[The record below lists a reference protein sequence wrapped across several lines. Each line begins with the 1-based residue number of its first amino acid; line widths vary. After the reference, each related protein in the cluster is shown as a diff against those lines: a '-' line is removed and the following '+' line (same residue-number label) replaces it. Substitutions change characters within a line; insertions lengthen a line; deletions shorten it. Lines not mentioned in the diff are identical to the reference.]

1 MDLELREALAFSEDR
16 DAALGQLLPGSQDH
30 DYFRCLRA
38 QHRGDLAEADKI
50 IAHWAKHHGQDNR
63 YYRLQLRQWLYRSQ
77 KDFAKVAD
85 KLRDHFGVSHWH
97 EREVEEIDP
106 KRPTRL
112 ADGAFSGE
120 ALLRQA
126 IDHDDSLSQVT
137 DEGLYQIIDRDLS
150 THRRRA
156 MLQRLG
162 HTPDHAVVEAVAK
175 DLATRDTQF
184 GSLGVHGQL
193 TRDQLLDLAEH
204 RGELRSHLGWVSA
217 VVKRMVP
224 PRALVDLEQDR
235 DARHTFVKELWA
247 FVAKLP
253 DAINPLKVHALW
265 HLLDT
270 ERQLGIDSDVRLFVE
285 YVKLPRHASYLPH
298 KFLENHNSREIA
310 QIGQDFRSVT
320 GLPPALDDEGLVRSY
335 IHAHVDEAEKFSPYI
350 DRAWLDAEVATA
362 RLLYGDRDTDRDTER
377 ATLTLGPARAAALR
391 ERVDLAWC
399 VHNPTRFAE
408 NDAIVLDA
416 DVKHVP
422 ELVVKVFRVDPHA
435 YFMNTHREVN
445 TDLDL
450 DGLAASHEQIL
461 RFSEPPVRRVR
472 RRIELP
478 MCARPG
484 TYVIDLIGNGMSS
497 RAVVHKG
504 RLRYTSRV
512 GAAGLVVTIVDE
524 AGDPRPD
531 ARAII
536 GEREY
541 VPDAKTN
548 SFVVPFSTNPTRVPM
563 LLLAGDIASVSRI
576 ELVRETPA
584 LWCSMLVDRES
595 ITAGRTAKII
605 VRARLTIGNAP
616 ASVSLVKRA
625 MWDVTLTDRA
635 GVSTTRSQPL
645 ALRDDDATV
654 LEIPVGEDT
663 ARVQLLVRGAIELQ
677 SEQREQDVTY
687 SRAFEVSQIHG
698 TTAIESLYL
707 AHTAGG
713 WVLSALGK
721 TGEPRAKRPVT
732 VGLVHR
738 WSRLQLNVEL
748 ATDERG
754 RVELGGL
761 PGIARIT
768 ATLGAASQAWNLVD
782 SLRATAIHALR
793 DTDVI
798 VPLPPSRTVSE
809 VLPKLSLVEVR
820 DVPVAHPDYTIEP
833 LESGFAIRGL
843 LPGTYVLRGPGIDT
857 SIVVMSA
864 EKTVANAGFSSEEV
878 IELSHTP
885 PAIAAIDPRDGLKIT
900 LTDAGKR
907 TRVHV
912 LGSTF
917 VPALVDTPAIG
928 SLRPVARRGDRGHAV
943 HYVSGREL
951 GDEYR
956 YILDRRSAK
965 RFPGLL
971 LERPPLLLNPWA
983 RRTTTTNTATARA
996 GGAFGAAAE
1005 RQASYGGGGAMAQA
1019 AAAGTGESYVTYDFL
1034 GAAPIVLA
1042 NLVPDAS
1049 GVVTI
1054 AASELGR
1061 SAHVVI
1067 VVDDPGGNSVRHV
1080 PLAERPLDPRDLR
1093 LRLALD
1099 PERHV
1104 SQKKEILPLVEG
1116 QRIVIEDLA
1125 TAKIH
1130 LVDNLEK
1137 AHSYLLALR
1146 DDATLREFSFIT
1158 KWHTLPDHERR
1169 ERYSKYACHELHL
1182 FLWGKDRPFFDAVVK
1197 PYLANKRTK
1206 TFIDELLLGF
1216 DLRSWLEP
1224 VQFAK
1229 LNAFERALLARE
1241 VPTSDAIA
1249 RLLADHVSVLPPDPW
1264 RDTRL
1269 IDSLLG
1275 AATLDGDSTL
1285 GTILEEAEERA
1296 ERSLLAKAAPGS
1308 GGPPPMAGMAMP
1320 APAAMPPPAP
1330 AAAPMKMK
1338 KEAPKRRSEGRAR
1351 AAMDEMEAEMD
1362 DDLAKRDD
1370 SPAPMY
1376 RTVDKTQEWAE
1387 NNWWHRTPQQSTA
1400 DMIAPNRLWR
1410 DLAAHRASGKTTPF
1424 LSPSLGLAIGSF
1436 AEAMCAL
1443 AVIDLP
1449 FVSGTHVLTPDG
1461 ARLEIEA
1468 TANALAGSSQ
1478 LVDGELVTGGQP
1490 LVIGMSFVRE
1500 DDRHDWIDGE
1510 QVDKYV
1516 TGPFST
1522 GVVYTCQVVLANPTS
1537 ARQRIAAL
1545 IQIPR
1550 GSIAVGGAKATT
1562 TIEVALEAYGT
1573 HGHEVSFYFPH
1584 AGATPDATTGVWS
1597 HFPVHVSRGGA
1608 IVAAAPVHAL
1618 EVTSTAAAAD
1628 PRSWPYL
1635 SQRGALDEVVAYLA
1649 TANLAA
1655 IDLDKVAWRMRDND
1669 AYRRILDALEKR
1681 QAFSPTLWG
1690 YAWLHA
1696 DSPRIR
1702 AYLRSRIAYQG
1713 DPGPVLEM
1721 LDLDGEDLMTY
1732 EHLELSPL
1740 VNARAHKLGP
1750 KLRILNDGLS
1760 AQYSRFLDLVAHR
1773 PVPAARDLL
1782 AAAHYLFAQDRLET
1796 ALAILAR
1803 VDATQLADRMQYDYL
1818 AAYAACVVGD
1828 IARARTLASP
1838 HREHP
1843 VDRWR
1848 HRFGAMLSM
1857 LDEVEGAAPSIVDP
1871 RSREQQHADLAAK
1884 QPTFDLALDR
1894 EGVVLT
1900 SQHVASLELRFF
1912 EMDVELLFSRQPF
1925 VQSDVSRFSFIEPG
1939 SRETITSPQAK
1950 HRVPW
1955 PAKLRGKNVVV
1966 EAVGAGQRKAKVHY
1980 ANDLTTSIAN
1990 QVGQVRVSRASD
2002 QRALS
2007 ATYVKVYAKKRG
2019 GDVAFYKDGYT
2030 DLRGWFDYAS
2040 LSTSDLDHVE
2050 RFAILVCSDQAG
2062 AAILEAAPP
2071 TR

>member
-1 MDLELREALAFSEDR
+1 MELELREALAFSEDR

-30 DYFRCLRA
+30 DYYRCLRA
-38 QHRGDLAEADKI
+38 QHRGDFAEADKI

-85 KLRDHFGVSHWH
+85 KLRDHFGVNHWH

-112 ADGAFSGE
+112 ADGAYSG
-120 ALLRQA
+120 ASLLQQA

-137 DEGLYQIIDRDLS
+137 DEGLYQIIGRDLS
-150 THRRRA
+150 TSQRRS
-156 MLQRLG
+156 MLQRLQ
-162 HTPDHAVVEAVAK
+162 HTPDPALVPAVVG

-184 GSLGVHGQL
+184 GALAIHNQL
-193 TRDQLLDLAEH
+193 TRGQLIEIARH
-204 RGELRSHLGWVSA
+204 REELRSHLGWVCA

-235 DARHTFVKELWA
+235 GARHAYLVELWA
-247 FVAKLP
+247 FVGSLP
-253 DAINPLKVHALW
+253 DAINSLKVHVLW

-270 ERQLGIDSDVRLFVE
+270 ERRLGLVSDPKLFVA
-285 YVKLPRHASYLPH
+285 YLALPRSVGYTPH
-298 KFLENHNSREIA
+298 RWLEKQNARDIA
-310 QIGQDFRSVT
+310 QIGQDFQSIT
-320 GLPPALDDEGLVRSY
+320 GLPPAVDDEGLVRDY
-335 IHAHVDEAEKFSPYI
+335 LHARVDEAEKYAMYF
-350 DRAWLDAEVATA
+350 DRAWFDAEIASA
-362 RLLYGDRDTDRDTER
+362 RLLYGDRDTER

-399 VHNPTRFAE
+399 MHNPTRFGE
-408 NDAIVLDA
+408 TESIVLEA

-435 YFMNTHREVN
+435 YFVHTNREVN

-461 RFSEPPVRRVR
+461 RFTEAPVRRVR

-478 MCARPG
+478 MCARAG

-512 GAAGLVVTIVDE
+512 GAAGHVVTIVDE
-524 AGDPRPD
+524 AGNARPD

-541 VPDAKTN
+541 VPDAKTG
-548 SFVVPFSTNPTRVPM
+548 SFVVPFSTNPSRVSM
-563 LLLAGDIASVSRI
+563 LLLAGDIASVQKI
-576 ELVRETPA
+576 ELVRETPH
-584 LWCSMLVDRES
+584 LWCSMLLDREALTS
-595 ITAGRTAKII
+595 GRTARVV
-605 VRARLTIGNAP
+605 VRSRVGIAGAP
-616 ASVSLVKRA
+616 ASVTLIKRP

-635 GVSTTRSQPL
+635 GVSTTKSQPL
-645 ALRDDDATV
+645 VLTDDNASVLEFPVGDDTATV
-654 LEIPVGEDT
+654 
-663 ARVQLLVRGAIELQ
+663 QLTIRGAIEVQ
-677 SEQREQDVTY
+677 SEQREQDVSD
-687 SRAFEVSQIHG
+687 SRSFSVAEIHG

-707 AHTAGG
+707 AHTAEG
-713 WVLSALGK
+713 WVISALGK

-754 RVELGGL
+754 RIELGAL
-761 PGIARIT
+761 AGIARIT
-768 ATLGAASQAWNLVD
+768 ATLGAASQAWSVIDGL
-782 SLRATAIHALR
+782 SATALHTLP

-798 VPLPPSRTVSE
+798 VPLSPQRTADE
-809 VLPKLSLVEVR
+809 VLPMLSVVEIR
-820 DVPVAHPDYTIEP
+820 DVPVAHPACTFEP
-833 LESGFAIRGL
+833 LAAGIAIRGL
-843 LPGTYVLRGPGIDT
+843 APGNYHVRGPGIDMQFAV
-857 SIVVMSA
+857 ISA
-864 EKTVANAGFSSEEV
+864 TKLVSNAGFSSEEV
-878 IELSHTP
+878 IEISRTP
-885 PAIAAIDPRDGLKIT
+885 PTIAAVDRRDGLKIS
-900 LTDAGKR
+900 LLDAGAR

-912 LGSTF
+912 IGSTF
-917 VPALVDTPAIG
+917 VPALVDSPPVGA
-928 SLRPVARRGDRGHAV
+928 LRPVARRGDRGHAV

-956 YILDRRSAK
+956 YILDRRGAK

-971 LERPPLLLNPWA
+971 LDHPPLLLNPWA
-983 RRTTTTNTATARA
+983 RRTTTTDVAAA
-996 GGAFGAAAE
+996 KPGGYFGAQAE
-1005 RQASYGGGGAMAQA
+1005 RSAAGYAGAPVAQA
-1019 AAAGTGESYVTYDFL
+1019 ASAGASEGYLAYDFL

-1042 NLVPDAS
+1042 NLVPDAD

-1067 VVDDPGGNSVRHV
+1067 VVDDPGGTSVRYI
-1080 PLAERPLDPRDLR
+1080 PLPERPLEPRDLR
-1093 LRLALD
+1093 LKLALD
-1099 PERHV
+1099 PARHV
-1104 SQKKEILPLVEG
+1104 SQKKEILPLAAGE
-1116 QRIVIEDLA
+1116 RIVIEDLA
-1125 TAKIH
+1125 TAKVH
-1130 LVDNLEK
+1130 LVDSVEK
-1137 AHSYLLALR
+1137 AHGYLLALR
-1146 DDATLREFSFIT
+1146 DDATLREFSFVT
-1158 KWHTLPDHERR
+1158 KWHELPDHERR
-1169 ERYSKYACHELHL
+1169 EKYSKYACHELHL

-1206 TFIDELLLGF
+1206 TFVDEFLLGH
-1216 DLRSWLEP
+1216 DLRPYLEP
-1224 VQFAK
+1224 VQFVK

-1249 RLLADHVSVLPPDPW
+1249 RLLSDQVSVLPPDPT

-1275 AATLDGDSTL
+1275 AASLDGDDAINAL
-1285 GTILEEAEERA
+1285 ADAAYDRAEEQVTRA
-1296 ERSLLAKAAPGS
+1296 TLVGGAGF
-1308 GGPPPMAGMAMP
+1308 GGPPGMPMAAP
-1320 APAAMPPPAP
+1320 APAPMRSAPAP
-1330 AAAPMKMK
+1330 KMAKEESAK
-1338 KEAPKRRSEGRAR
+1338 KRGGRAR
-1351 AAMDEMEAEMD
+1351 EKMDDMEMEID
-1362 DDLAKRDD
+1362 GDLQRRDQK
-1370 SPAPMY
+1370 PAPMY

-1387 NNWWHRTPQQSTA
+1387 NNWWHRTPQQSGA
-1400 DMIAPNRLWR
+1400 DMISANRLWR
-1410 DLAAHRASGKTTPF
+1410 DFAAHRASGTTAPF
-1424 LSPSLGLAIGSF
+1424 LSPNLGLATGSF

-1443 AVIDLP
+1443 AVVDLP
-1449 FVSGTHVLTPDG
+1449 FVSGAHVLTPDG
-1461 ARLEIEA
+1461 ARLEIA
-1468 TANALAGSSQ
+1468 TKANALAGSSQ
-1478 LVDGELVTGGQP
+1478 LLDGELVTGGPP
-1490 LVIGMSFVRE
+1490 LVIGMTFVRT

-1510 QVDKYV
+1510 QVDKYIE
-1516 TGPFST
+1516 GPFST
-1522 GVVYTCQVVLANPTS
+1522 GVVYTCQVVLANPSS

-1562 TIEVALEAYGT
+1562 TIDVALEPYGT

-1584 AGATPDATTGVWS
+1584 AGAAPGAATGVWS
-1597 HFPVHVSRGGA
+1597 HFPVHVSRSGA
-1608 IVAAAPVHAL
+1608 IVAAAPVRAI

-1635 SQRGALDEVVAYLA
+1635 SQRGSVADVVAYLA

-1655 IDLDKVAWRMRDND
+1655 IDLDKVAWRLRDRA
-1669 AYRRILDALEKR
+1669 AYTLIIEALEKR
-1681 QAFSPTLWG
+1681 QVFSPTLWG
-1690 YAWLHA
+1690 YAWLHTDA
-1696 DSPRIR
+1696 PRVR
-1702 AYLRSRIAYQG
+1702 AFLRSRIAFIN

-1721 LDLDGEDLMTY
+1721 IDLDGEDLATY
-1732 EHLELSPL
+1732 EHLELAPL

-1750 KLRILNDGLS
+1750 KLRILNDGLA
-1760 AQYSRFLDLVAHR
+1760 AQYNRFLDLVAHR
-1773 PVPAARDLL
+1773 PVPTAKDLVG
-1782 AAAHYLFAQDRLET
+1782 AAHYLFAQDRLEL
-1796 ALAILAR
+1796 ALAVLAR
-1803 VDATQLADRMQYDYL
+1803 VDATKLADRMQYDYL
-1818 AAYAACVVGD
+1818 AAYAACVQGD
-1828 IARARTLASP
+1828 VVRARSLVTP
-1838 HREHP
+1838 WNEHP

-1848 HRFGAMLSM
+1848 HRFGAMRSM
-1857 LDEVEGAAPSIVDP
+1857 LDEIDGAAPSMVDP

-1884 QPTFDLALDR
+1884 QPTFELALDR
-1894 EGVVLT
+1894 EGVVIT

-1955 PAKLRGKNVVV
+1955 PESLRGKNVVV

-1980 ANDLTTSIAN
+1980 ANDLTTAIAN
-1990 QVGQVRVSRASD
+1990 QVGQVRVSRTSD

-2007 ATYVKVYAKKRG
+2007 ATYVKVYARKNG
-2019 GDVAFYKDGYT
+2019 GEVAFYKDGYT
-2030 DLRGWFDYAS
+2030 DLRGWFDYAT
-2040 LSTSDLDHVE
+2040 LSTNDLDHVE
-2050 RFAILVCSDQAG
+2050 KFAILVCSDQSG
-2062 AAILEAAPP
+2062 AAILEASPP

>member
-112 ADGAFSGE
+112 GDNAFTGE
-120 ALLRQA
+120 SLLQQA

-137 DEGLYQIIDRDLS
+137 DEGLYQIIGRELS
-150 THRRRA
+150 NSKRRS

-162 HTPDHAVVEAVAK
+162 HTPDRAVVEAIVK

-184 GSLGVHGQL
+184 GTLAVHGQL
-193 TRDQLLDLAEH
+193 TREQLLELAEH

-235 DARHTFVKELWA
+235 QARYAYVKELWA

-253 DAINPLKVHALW
+253 DAINSLKVHTLW

-270 ERQLGIDSDVRLFVE
+270 ERKLGIGSDGKLFVE
-285 YVKLPRHASYLPH
+285 YLKLPRHASYLPN
-298 KFLENHNSREIA
+298 KFLDKRNSQEIA
-310 QIGQDFRSVT
+310 QVGQDFQTVT
-320 GLPPALDDEGLVRSY
+320 GLPPAYDDEGLVRAY
-335 IHAHVDEAEKFSPYI
+335 IHAHVEDAEKYAAYI
-350 DRAWLDAEVATA
+350 DRAWLDGEVATA
-362 RLLYGDRDTDRDTER
+362 RLLYGDKDTER

-399 VHNPTRFAE
+399 IDNPTRFAE
-408 NDAIVLDA
+408 TEGIVLDA

-435 YFMNTHREVN
+435 YFVNTHREVN

-478 MCARPG
+478 MCARAG

-504 RLRYTSRV
+504 RLRYTSRI
-512 GAAGLVVTIVDE
+512 GAAGHVVTIVDE
-524 AGDPRPD
+524 AGAPRPD

-541 VPDAKTN
+541 VPDAKT
-548 SFVVPFSTNPTRVPM
+548 SAFVVPFSTNPSRVPM
-563 LLLAGDIASVSRI
+563 LLLAGDIASVQRI
-576 ELVRETPA
+576 ELVRETPH
-584 LWCSMLVDRES
+584 LWCSMLLDREALS
-595 ITAGRTAKII
+595 SGRTARLV
-605 VRARLTIGNAP
+605 VRARLGIAGAP
-616 ASVSLVKRA
+616 ASVTLLKRP

-635 GVSTTRSQPL
+635 GVSSTKSQPL
-645 ALRDDDATV
+645 ALTDDDATV
-654 LEIPVGEDT
+654 LEFPVGEDT
-663 ARVQLLVRGAIELQ
+663 ANVQLTVRGAIEVH
-677 SEQREQDVTY
+677 SEQREQDVSH
-687 SRAFEVSQIHG
+687 SRAFSVAEIHG
-698 TTAIESLYL
+698 TNAIESLYL

-713 WVLSALGK
+713 WVISALGK

-738 WSRLQLNVEL
+738 WSRMQLNVEL

-754 RVELGGL
+754 RVELGAL
-761 PGIARIT
+761 PGVARIT
-768 ATLGAASQAWNLVD
+768 ATLGAASQAWTVVD
-782 SLRATAIHALR
+782 AVRATSIHALP

-798 VPLPPSRTVSE
+798 VPLPPYRSASE
-809 VLPKLSLVEVR
+809 VLPTLSIVEMR
-820 DVPVAHPDYTIEP
+820 DVPVAHPTCTLVP
-833 LESGFAIRGL
+833 LASGVAIRGL
-843 LPGTYVLRGPGIDT
+843 PPGTYHVRGAGVELGV
-857 SIVVMSA
+857 VVMSA
-864 EKTVANAGFSSEEV
+864 AKIISNAGFSSEEV

-885 PAIAAIDPRDGLKIT
+885 PTISAVDVRDGLQIT
-900 LTDAGKR
+900 LADAGTR

-912 LGSTF
+912 IGSTF
-917 VPALVDTPAIG
+917 VPALVDAPPIG
-928 SLRPVARRGDRGHAV
+928 ALRPVARRNDRGHAA

-956 YILDRRSAK
+956 YILDRRGAK

-971 LERPPLLLNPWA
+971 LDRPPLLLNPWA
-983 RRTTTTNTATARA
+983 RRTTSTDTATAKA

-1005 RQASYGGGGAMAQA
+1005 RQASYGGGGPAQQA
-1019 AAAGTGESYVTYDFL
+1019 AAAGAGEGYATYDFL

-1042 NLVPDAS
+1042 NLVPDEN

-1054 AASELGR
+1054 AASDLGR
-1061 SAHVVI
+1061 AAHVVI
-1067 VVDDPGGNSVRHV
+1067 VVDDPGGNSVRYV
-1080 PLAERPLDPRDLR
+1080 PLSERPLDPRDLR

-1099 PERHV
+1099 PSRHV
-1104 SQKKEILPLVEG
+1104 SQRKEILPLAAGE
-1116 QRIVIEDLA
+1116 RIVIEDLA
-1125 TAKIH
+1125 TAKVH
-1130 LVDNLEK
+1130 LVDSLEK

-1146 DDATLREFSFIT
+1146 DDPTLREFAFVT
-1158 KWHTLPDHERR
+1158 KWHTLADHERR
-1169 ERYSKYACHELHL
+1169 EKYSKYACHELHL
-1182 FLWGKDRPFFDAVVK
+1182 FLWSKDHPFFDAVVK
-1197 PYLANKRTK
+1197 PYVANKRTR
-1206 TFIDELLLGF
+1206 TFVDEFLLGH
-1216 DLRSWLEP
+1216 DLRPWLEP

-1229 LNAFERALLARE
+1229 LNAFERALLARD
-1241 VPTSDAIA
+1241 VPTSAAIA
-1249 RLLADHVSVLPPDPW
+1249 RLLADHVSVLPPDPS

-1275 AATLDGDSTL
+1275 AATLDGDDDL
-1285 GTILEEAEERA
+1285 AALAEEAYESADQVAMTATRGG
-1296 ERSLLAKAAPGS
+1296 LAGF
-1308 GGPPPMAGMAMP
+1308 GGPPGMPMASAAAPMMMP
-1320 APAAMPPPAP
+1320 APAAPPP
-1330 AAAPMKMK
+1330 MKAMK
-1338 KEAPKRRSEGRAR
+1338 KEAPKRRAEGRAR
-1351 AAMDEMEAEMD
+1351 AAMDEMEMERD
-1362 DDLAKRDD
+1362 SDLAKRDD
-1370 SPAPMY
+1370 KPAPMF

-1410 DLAAHRASGKTTPF
+1410 DFAAHRASGKPGPF

-1436 AEAMCAL
+1436 AESMCAL

-1449 FVSGTHVLTPDG
+1449 FVSGTHALTPDG
-1461 ARLEIEA
+1461 ARLEIVA
-1468 TANALAGSSQ
+1468 KANALAGSSQ
-1478 LVDGELVTGGQP
+1478 LLDGELVDGGQP
-1490 LVIGMSFVRE
+1490 LVIGMSFVRT

-1516 TGPFST
+1516 QGPFST

-1537 ARQRIAAL
+1537 ARQRISAL

-1562 TIEVALEAYGT
+1562 TIDVALQAYGT

-1597 HFPVHVSRGGA
+1597 HFPVHVSRGGV
-1608 IVAAAPVHAL
+1608 IVAAAPVRAL

-1635 SQRGALDEVVAYLA
+1635 SQRGTLADVVAYLA

-1655 IDLDKVAWRMRDND
+1655 IDLDKVAWRLRDSD
-1669 AYRRILDALEKR
+1669 AYRQILEALDKR

-1696 DSPRIR
+1696 DAPRVR
-1702 AYLRSRIAYQG
+1702 AFLRSRIALQN

-1721 LDLDGEDLMTY
+1721 LDIDGEDLMTY

-1760 AQYSRFLDLVAHR
+1760 AQYNRYLDLVSHR
-1773 PVPAARDLL
+1773 PVPTAKDLVG
-1782 AAAHYLFAQDRLET
+1782 AAHYLFAQDRLEA
-1796 ALAILAR
+1796 ALAVFAR
-1803 VDATQLADRMQYDYL
+1803 VDPAKLADRMQYDYL
-1818 AAYAACVVGD
+1818 AAYAACIHGD
-1828 IARARTLASP
+1828 VARARSLVTP
-1838 HREHP
+1838 HRDHP

-1857 LDEVEGAAPSIVDP
+1857 LDEIDGAAPSIVDP

-1884 QPTFDLALDR
+1884 QPTFELALDR

-1950 HRVPW
+1950 HRVAW
-1955 PAKLRGKNVVV
+1955 PESLRGKNVVV

-1980 ANDLTTSIAN
+1980 ANDLTTAIAN
-1990 QVGQVRVSRASD
+1990 QVGQVRVNRTSD

-2007 ATYVKVYAKKRG
+2007 ATYVKVYARKRG
-2019 GDVAFYKDGYT
+2019 GEVAFYKDGYT

-2040 LSTSDLDHVE
+2040 LSTNDLDHVE
-2050 RFAILVCSDQAG
+2050 RFAILVCSDQSG